1 VSARY
6 FLHYG
11 GTLRLLIKKITIA
24 FSEKPKAKIG
34 ITIVKN
40 PRIDT
45 YSASH
50 EVKASGLL
58 VSI

>member
-1 VSARY
+1 M
-6 FLHYG
+6 
-11 GTLRLLIKKITIA
+11 LIKKITIA